1 MVLPFLCTRGRL
13 SMTHKEMLSAA
24 TQMASEHV
32 SGGRVGTIAI
42 FTDKRYNVLSVAG
55 NTYAKTHPQQ
65 ASWAKKRGS
74 PDKQCLHAEI
84 RAAIILAKSG
94 KANSAKFLYVAA
106 VSEAGNIL
114 CAKPCVVCQM
124 MLDES
129 FPEIEVFWTKR
140 Q

>member
-1 MVLPFLCTRGRL
+1 
-13 SMTHKEMLSAA
+13 MTHKERLSAA

-32 SGGRVGTIAI
+32 SGGRVRTVAM

-55 NTYAKTHPQQ
+55 NTYVKTHPQQ

-74 PDKQCLHAEI
+74 PDKQCLHAEM
-84 RAAIILAKSG
+84 RAAIMLAKSG

-106 VSEAGNIL
+106 VSTSGNIL

-140 Q
+140 

>member
-1 MVLPFLCTRGRL
+1 M
-13 SMTHKEMLSAA
+13 SHKEILFAA
-24 TQMASEHV
+24 TQTASEHV
-32 SGGRVGTIAI
+32 SGGRVRTIAI

-55 NTYAKTHPQQ
+55 NTYVKTHPQQ
-65 ASWAKKRGS
+65 ALWANKRGS

-84 RAAIILAKSG
+84 RSAIMLAKSG

-106 VSEAGNIL
+106 VSTSGNIL

-129 FPEIEVFWTKR
+129 FPEIEVFWTKE
-140 Q
+140 

>member
-1 MVLPFLCTRGRL
+1 
-13 SMTHKEMLSAA
+13 MTHKEMLSAA
-24 TQMASEHV
+24 TQIASEHV
-32 SGGRVGTIAI
+32 SGGRVRTVAM

-55 NTYAKTHPQQ
+55 NTYVKTHPQQ

-84 RAAIILAKSG
+84 RAAIMLAKSG

-106 VSEAGNIL
+106 VSLSGNIL

-140 Q
+140 

>member
-1 MVLPFLCTRGRL
+1 
-13 SMTHKEMLSAA
+13 MTHKEMLSAA

-32 SGGRVGTIAI
+32 SGGRVRTVAV

-84 RAAIILAKSG
+84 RAAIMLAKSV

-106 VSEAGNIL
+106 VSLSGNIL

-129 FPEIEVFWTKR
+129 FPDIEVFYTGAGKV
-140 Q
+140 

>member
-1 MVLPFLCTRGRL
+1 M
-13 SMTHKEMLSAA
+13 SHKEMLSAA
-24 TQMASEHV
+24 KQMASEHV
-32 SGGRVGTIAI
+32 SGGRVRTMAI
-42 FTDKRYNVLSVAG
+42 FTDKRSNVLSVAG

-84 RAAIILAKSG
+84 RAAIMLAKSG
-94 KANSAKFLYVAA
+94 KAEKAKYLYIAA
-106 VSEAGNIL
+106 VSEAGNVL

-129 FPEIEVFWTKR
+129 FPEIEVFWTKG
-140 Q
+140 